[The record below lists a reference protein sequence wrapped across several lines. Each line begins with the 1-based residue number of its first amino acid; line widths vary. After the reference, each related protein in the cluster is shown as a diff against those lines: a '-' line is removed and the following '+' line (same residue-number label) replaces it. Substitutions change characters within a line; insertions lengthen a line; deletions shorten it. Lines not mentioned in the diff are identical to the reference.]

1 MEEYVTETVCGPK
14 KQLSAAYRLCAL
26 DYQFSMNLFFS
37 PEKGS
42 PCVAQAGHKGSSYL
56 SAPGTVG
63 LYTVSSLCPLPRD
76 SKVLYSHFFLEP
88 GTL

>member
-26 DYQFSMNLFFS
+26 DYQFSMNLFFF

-42 PCVAQAGHKGSSYL
+42 PCVAQAGHKGSFYL
-56 SAPGTVG
+56 SPWDGWLIHRVQFMST
-63 LYTVSSLCPLPRD
+63 S
-76 SKVLYSHFFLEP
+76 
-88 GTL
+88 